1 MSEQEAL
8 PGDKNINQLEG
19 ISIVKVRDVEYKID
33 IDDSIWKKGPVK
45 FAQIPAWSN
54 RGQIRPE
61 SKRGLPSTNNTKWL
75 KKMAPFENF
84 QIFPSVDPYP
94 ALLRQLFRILNE
106 ENPWI
111 SRAQTI
117 IQKLVVT
124 EYTTEIV
131 PRNVEELEPEAL
143 EQWQNTPLPDPV
155 PFFDKAETNPTPN
168 DIKKFID
175 KMSNALDLKD
185 LIFDAYMFARE
196 QGRTAIGMFP
206 EQRDEETGKYVMPQA
221 LRLIRPELLRRPI
234 VNFDT
239 SELVAVEVTGLTS
252 NGSRFDANRL
262 VYIYKAKNLE
272 LFGDFYGR
280 SDIRPLVDVGKVL
293 LIIYGRD
300 YEAAS
305 INTWHTPLIFKHT
318 VPGKDYSTINTIM
331 DNFNTD
337 LANNAGKD
345 ISVSHNV
352 ELLNPSGSNP
362 GDITGLIGIEN
373 QCIDTIAGFNN
384 IPPFMFAKGK
394 AGRMGGNANKE
405 EIDSFL
411 QTEIEPEQEMLE
423 QVIERQFYDRVL
435 AIMFNV
441 EPNEVGKV
449 PVKMEHDFETPTIET
464 DVDPAKFNMMM
475 QLVQMGVVPLEAAM
489 DKMGMR
495 DLLKEETSSTG
506 GDVTPTQKTWPSS
519 PIGTAWPVTSSQDHS
534 HEEMHNSK
542 IELLNAAK
550 KALRGQR
557 DEPERPRR

>member
-1 MSEQEAL
+1 VSEVEAI
-8 PGDKNINQLEG
+8 PGDKNTNQIEG
-19 ISIVKVRDVEYKID
+19 ISVVKVRDVEYKLD
-33 IDDSIWKKGPVK
+33 IDDSIWRKGPEK
-45 FAQIPAWSN
+45 FAQVPAWSD

-61 SKRGLPSTNNTKWL
+61 SKRGLPTSNNTKWL
-75 KKMAPFENF
+75 KKIAPFENF

-94 ALLRQLFRILNE
+94 AQLRQLFRILNE
-106 ENPWI
+106 ENPWV

-124 EYTTEIV
+124 PFTTEIM
-131 PRNVEELEPEAL
+131 PRNSDELEPEAL
-143 EQWQNTPLPDPV
+143 AKWQETPMVV
-155 PFFDKAETNPTPN
+155 PFFDNEVTPN
-168 DIKKFID
+168 EIKKYID
-175 KMSNALDLKD
+175 KMSQSLDLKD

-206 EQRDEETGKYVMPQA
+206 EQRDPDTGKYVMPEA

-262 VYIYKAKNLE
+262 VYIYKSKNLD
-272 LFGDFYGR
+272 LFSDFYGR

-300 YEAAS
+300 YESAA
-305 INTWHTPLIFKHT
+305 INTWHTPHIFKHT
-318 VPGKDYSTINTIM
+318 VPGKDFSQINTIM

-362 GDITGLIGIEN
+362 GDITGLALIEN

-411 QTEIEPEQEMLE
+411 TTEVEPEQEMLE

-435 AIMFNV
+435 AIMFEV
-441 EPNEVGKV
+441 EPKEVAKV
-449 PVKMEHDFETPTIET
+449 PVKMEHNFETPVIET
-464 DVDPAKFNMMM
+464 EVDPAKFNMMM
-475 QLVQMGVVPLEAAM
+475 QLVQMGAITMEAAM
-489 DKMGMR
+489 DKLGLR
-495 DLLKEETSSTG
+495 DMLSEESTTG
-506 GDVTPTQKTWPSS
+506 GDVTPGQKLWAVGPSM
-519 PIGTAWPVTSSQDHS
+519 DHH
-534 HEEMHNSK
+534 HEEMHNKK
-542 IELLNAAK
+542 IELLDAAK
-550 KALRGQR
+550 HALKNV
-557 DEPERPRR
+557 PRR

>member
-1 MSEQEAL
+1 MSNEEL
-8 PGDKNINQLEG
+8 TLEGENINAKEG

-33 IDDSIWKKGPVK
+33 LDDSIWTKGPQK
-45 FAQIPAWSN
+45 FAQIPAWVK
-54 RGQIRPE
+54 RGNVRPE
-61 SKRGLPSTNNTKWL
+61 SKRGLPTTNNTKWL
-75 KKMAPFENF
+75 KKLAPFKNF
-84 QIFPSVDPYP
+84 QIFPSTDPYP
-94 ALLRQLFRILNE
+94 SALRQLFRILND
-106 ENPWI
+106 ENPWV

-117 IQKLVVT
+117 IQKLVVR
-124 EYTTEIV
+124 EFTTDIL
-131 PRNVEELEPEAL
+131 PRGDIELEPEAL
-143 EQWQNTPLPDPV
+143 EQWRNTPLQEPV
-155 PFFDKAETNPTPN
+155 PFFDKGGPNPTPN

-175 KMSNALDLKD
+175 KMSETLDLKD

-206 EQRDEETGKYVMPQA
+206 EQRDEETGKYVMPEA

-239 SELVAVEVTGLTS
+239 SELVAVEVTGLTT

-262 VYIYKAKNLE
+262 VYIFKSKNLD
-272 LFGDFYGR
+272 LYSDFYGR
-280 SDIRPLVDVGKVL
+280 SDIRPITDVGKVL

-300 YEAAS
+300 YEAAA
-305 INTWHTPLIFKHT
+305 INTWHTPHIFKHT

-331 DNFNTD
+331 DNFNND

-362 GDITGLIGIEN
+362 GDITGLALIEN

-423 QVIERQFYDRVL
+423 QVIERQFYDRLL
-435 AIMFNV
+435 AIMFDV
-441 EPNEVGKV
+441 EPDQVSNV
-449 PVKMEHDFETPTIET
+449 PVVMQHNFETPVIQTEI
-464 DVDPAKFNMMM
+464 DPAQFNMMM
-475 QLVQMGVVPLEAAM
+475 QLVNSGIITIDKAM
-489 DKMGMR
+489 EKLGIR
-495 DLLKEETSSTG
+495 DMLTNETSSTG
-506 GDVTPTQKTWPSS
+506 GDVSPTNKTWPAQNVS
-519 PIGTAWPVTSSQDHS
+519 PIQTPWPVTSSTDHS
-534 HEEMHNSK
+534 HEDMHKAK
-542 IELLNAAK
+542 IDVLTAAK
-550 KALRGQR
+550 DALSRSQ
-557 DEPERPRR
+557 

>member
-1 MSEQEAL
+1 MSKLEAM
-8 PGDKNINQLEG
+8 PDDKSINQKEG
-19 ISIVKVRDVEYKID
+19 ISIVKVRDVEYKLD
-33 IDDSIWKKGPVK
+33 IDDSIFRNGPQK
-45 FAQIPAWSN
+45 FAQMPGWAKN
-54 RGQIRPE
+54 GNIRPPN
-61 SKRGLPSTNNTKWL
+61 KRGLPSSNNTKWL
-75 KKMAPFENF
+75 KKLAPFKNF
-84 QIFPSVDPYP
+84 QIFPSTDPYP
-94 ALLRQLFRILNE
+94 SQLRQLFRILND
-106 ENPWI
+106 ENPWV

-117 IQKLVVT
+117 IQKLVVR
-124 EYTTEIV
+124 EFTTDIF
-131 PRNVEELEPEAL
+131 PRGDLELEPEQL
-143 EQWQNTPLPDPV
+143 ETWRNTPLQNPP
-155 PFFDKAETNPTPN
+155 PFFDEGAQVTPN

-175 KMSNALDLKD
+175 KMSETLDLKD

-206 EQRDEETGKYVMPQA
+206 EQRDEETGKYVMPEA

-239 SELVAVEVTGLTS
+239 SELVAVEVTGLTT

-262 VYIYKAKNLE
+262 VYIFKSKNLD
-272 LFGDFYGR
+272 LYSDFYGR
-280 SDIRPLVDVGKVL
+280 SDIRPIVDVGKVL

-305 INTWHTPLIFKHT
+305 INTWHTPHIFKHT

-331 DNFNTD
+331 DNFNRD

-345 ISVSHNV
+345 ISVSYNV

-362 GDITGLIGIEN
+362 GDITGLALIEN

-423 QVIERQFYDRVL
+423 QVIERQFYDRIL

-441 EPNEVGKV
+441 EPDQVSQVSVVMQHN
-449 PVKMEHDFETPTIET
+449 FETPVIQTEI
-464 DVDPAKFNMMM
+464 DPAQFNMMM
-475 QLVQMGVVPLEAAM
+475 QLVNSGVITIDKAM
-489 DKMGMR
+489 EKLGIR
-495 DLLKEETSSTG
+495 DMLSDETSSTG
-506 GDVTPTQKTWPSS
+506 GDVSPTNKTWPAQNVS
-519 PIGTAWPVTSSQDHS
+519 PIGTPSNWPVTSSTDHS
-534 HEEMHNSK
+534 HEEMHNAKLS
-542 IELLNAAK
+542 LLEEAK
-550 KALRGQR
+550 SAIRSRSG
-557 DEPERPRR
+557 

>member
-1 MSEQEAL
+1 MSKEEVTL
-8 PGDKNINQLEG
+8 DDTNINAQKG
-19 ISIVKVRDVEYKID
+19 ISIVKVRDVEYKIN
-33 IDDSIWKKGPVK
+33 IDDSIWTKGPQK
-45 FAQIPAWSN
+45 FAQMPAWAK

-94 ALLRQLFRILNE
+94 ANLRQLFRILNE
-106 ENPWI
+106 ENPWV

-117 IQKLVVT
+117 IQKLVVR
-124 EYTTEIV
+124 EFTTDIF
-131 PRNVEELEPEAL
+131 PRGEFELEPEEL
-143 EQWQNTPLPDPV
+143 ETWRDTPLKEVP
-155 PFFDKAETNPTPN
+155 PFFDSNAQVTPN

-175 KMSNALDLKD
+175 KMSETLDLKD

-206 EQRDEETGKYVMPQA
+206 EQRDEETGKYVMPEA

-239 SELVAVEVTGLTS
+239 SELVAVEVTGLTT

-262 VYIYKAKNLE
+262 VYIFKSKNLD
-272 LFGDFYGR
+272 LYSDFYGR

-300 YEAAS
+300 YENAA
-305 INTWHTPLIFKHT
+305 INTWHTPHIFKHT
-318 VPGKDYSTINTIM
+318 IPGKDFSQINTIM
-331 DNFNTD
+331 DNFNRD

-345 ISVSHNV
+345 ISVSYNV

-362 GDITGLIGIEN
+362 GDITGLSLIEN

-394 AGRMGGNANKE
+394 AGRLGGNANKE

-423 QVIERQFYDRVL
+423 QVIERQFYDRIL
-435 AIMFNV
+435 AIMFGV
-441 EPNEVGKV
+441 EPDQVSQV
-449 PVKMEHDFETPTIET
+449 PVTLQHNFETPVIQTEI
-464 DVDPAKFNMMM
+464 DPAQFNMMM
-475 QLVQMGVVPLEAAM
+475 QLVNSGVITIEKAM
-489 DKMGMR
+489 EKLGIR
-495 DLLKEETSSTG
+495 DMLSDETSSTG
-506 GDVTPTQKTWPSS
+506 GDVSPTEKTWPTTS
-519 PIGTAWPVTSSQDHS
+519 PIGTPSNWPVTASTDHS
-534 HEEMHNSK
+534 HEQMHNSK

-550 KALRGQR
+550 EKIKN
-557 DEPERPRR
+557 ERTV